1 MNEPAPL
8 ESLSDEQLLAAI
20 GRLWDRMDPPPADL
34 ADGALARLV
43 AQDLEFDLLTLV
55 ESEGSLAG
63 VRSVQTLKDRDE
75 VGTWSLEYVGNGFRV
90 YVRISKSDDVARVDG
105 WVVPA
110 RSMSVRLSTESL
122 TPVITQT
129 KVNEHG
135 RFDFPGA
142 PTGACRL
149 TFINEPRTE
158 ERPQVTP
165 PFWI

>member
-1 MNEPAPL
+1 MNEPQPL

-20 GRLWDRMDPPPADL
+20 GRLWDRVDPPPADL
-34 ADGALARLV
+34 ADGALARLA

-55 ESEGSLAG
+55 ESGESLAG
-63 VRSVQTLKDRDE
+63 VRSVTTLKDRDE

-90 YVRISKSDDVARVDG
+90 YVRISKTDDVSRVDG

-110 RSMSVRLSTESL
+110 RSLTVRLSSESPM
-122 TPVITQT
+122 PVITQT
-129 KVNEHG
+129 RVNEHG
-135 RFDFPGA
+135 RFEFPGA
-142 PTGACRL
+142 PTGPCRM
-149 TFINEPRTE
+149 TFVAEPRTE